1 MIRMEQESIVFRP
14 VREGFP
20 SEYAFSG
27 SIFAFFGVSDIA
39 ERPEVYY
46 QRGQEGRFSAKG
58 GNSPCLEKVNFYILH
73 DHRRKVPL

>member
-39 ERPEVYY
+39 ARPEVYY
-46 QRGQEGRFSAKG
+46 QRGQIGNFIGRSR
-58 GNSPCLEKVNFYILH
+58 NSSCRGK
-73 DHRRKVPL
+73 RKYLSLVRVLSI